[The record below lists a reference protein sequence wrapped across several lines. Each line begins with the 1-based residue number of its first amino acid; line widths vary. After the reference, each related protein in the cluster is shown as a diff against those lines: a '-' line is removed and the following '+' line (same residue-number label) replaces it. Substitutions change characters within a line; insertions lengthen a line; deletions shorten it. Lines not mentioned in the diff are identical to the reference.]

1 VLGSTGPPAT
11 VGDALSEK
19 AMEWVDIA
27 TDQIGFP
34 DGDHGVPAVHSR
46 GPAFHGGG
54 PHGGASH

>member
-1 VLGSTGPPAT
+1 M
-11 VGDALSEK
+11 VGGALPEN

-34 DGDHGVPAVHSR
+34 DGDDGVPAIHSR

-54 PHGGASH
+54 PHGGASHRRGTG